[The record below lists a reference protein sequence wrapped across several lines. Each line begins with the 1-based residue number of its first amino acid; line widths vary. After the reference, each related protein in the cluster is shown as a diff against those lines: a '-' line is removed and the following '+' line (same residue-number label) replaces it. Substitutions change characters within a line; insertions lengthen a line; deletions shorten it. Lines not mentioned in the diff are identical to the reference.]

1 MHRCNSVIS
10 NLWQSICRN
19 LSAGSNKSPANL
31 ASKKVRW
38 LNLAF
43 TAMIAITIAACGAG
57 GGGGGGAATSSS
69 ISPDFVVSGTVSAP
83 GGVVAFNQKKDLF
96 KKISDVLFPPAYA
109 SSSFQAI
116 LFPVSGIFPV
126 TDGTQVDL
134 VRINHDGAI
143 ISTLATTTTSG
154 GTYSFNLNK
163 LGLTTASDLTVQV
176 TNLSTGVK
184 MRAFVGADG
193 AVNLDPASETS
204 VRIILD
210 KIAAIPGL
218 SLSNFTTQELT
229 DIAAAVNLLIS
240 TQQLSGGVDIETT
253 VSTFKTAVSANT
265 GIVAFVT
272 AASAQG
278 QSSEG
283 PGDIGNYF
291 PLSQGDAWF
300 FSGTISESGLPST
313 SFNNTIT
320 FTGSKILNGV
330 SVAVLSES
338 NPGNAG
344 AGELYLTK
352 GTSGITNYGNN
363 DTQDFLTQQL
373 IPYQEIKF
381 PLKLGSSFGQIN
393 KSGLN
398 WPDDLD
404 GDGRSESATAVST
417 VTTAGL
423 ENVVV
428 TAGSFSNCVKVVTV
442 LTITVTLSR
451 DGSQVVVTETDT
463 SWYAPGV
470 GPVKR
475 TSVIESPGLGVILTE
490 ADQLTAYIVS
500 GQANGISAQVAPAA
514 ASIGMGGTQQ
524 FTATARDRFNNPIS
538 GLAFSWASSN
548 PAAATINIAS
558 GLATGVAFGT
568 TRITASTLGIISSP
582 VTLQV
587 NDQRQIALPAKD
599 LIYDP
604 LRKLIYASVPGSAGT
619 VGNTITVI
627 DPETGSVGRSVFI
640 GSEPGKL
647 AISNDGQYLYVALDG
662 AAAVRRLILASMTP
676 DIQFNLGSDLFF
688 GLRYAEDI
696 EVLPGVPESVA
707 VSRKYLSVSPR
718 HAGVGIYDNG
728 VVRPTT
734 TPDFSGSAVN
744 INVIEFSTSAAR
756 LYGYN
761 NETTGS
767 EFRRIT
773 VDSSGVSILD
783 ATASLIQGGGDIK
796 FDNGLIYANNGA
808 IIDPEART
816 LIGTC
821 TLSALYGGV
830 AVRPDSA
837 NNLAFFLEY
846 DFYSSSWKIETFNTS
861 TFVSLGSLTVPG
873 IPYTATPGSLIRWG
887 GNGLAFRASNNNIY
901 LVRSPLI
908 P

>member
-1 MHRCNSVIS
+1 MV
-10 NLWQSICRN
+10 
-19 LSAGSNKSPANL
+19 
-31 ASKKVRW
+31 
-38 LNLAF
+38 
-43 TAMIAITIAACGAG
+43 AITIAACGAG
-57 GGGGGGAATSSS
+57 GGGGGGGGGTNAGSTPVSS
-69 ISPDFVVSGTVSAP
+69 DFVVSGTVLAP
-83 GGVVAFNQKKDLF
+83 GGSVAFLPQTNLF
-96 KKISDVLFPPAYA
+96 AKFTDILFSSAYA
-109 SSSFQAI
+109 AI
-116 LFPVSGIFPV
+116 SGLVSVP
-126 TDGTQVDL
+126 DGTRVDL
-134 VRINHDGAI
+134 VRIDKNGLVLN
-143 ISTLATTTTSG
+143 TLATTKTTTG
-154 GTYSFNLNK
+154 GSYSFNLTK
-163 LGLTTASDLTVQV
+163 LGLTTASDLVVQV
-176 TNLSTGVK
+176 IDSSNVVK

-193 AVNLDPASETS
+193 VVNLDPASETS

-210 KIAAIPGL
+210 KIAATPSL

-229 DIAAAVNLLIS
+229 DITAAINLLIS

-253 VSTFKTAVSANT
+253 VSTFKTAVSVNT

-272 AASAQG
+272 AASAPG

-291 PLSQGDAWF
+291 PLSQGDTWF
-300 FSGTISESGLPST
+300 YSGTVSDSGLPST
-313 SFNNTIT
+313 SFNNTVT
-320 FTGSKILNGV
+320 YTRSKPLNSV

-344 AGELYLTK
+344 ADETYLTK
-352 GTSGITNYGNN
+352 GASGITNYGNN
-363 DTQDFLTQQL
+363 DAQDFFTQQL
-373 IPYQEIKF
+373 VPYQEIRF
-381 PLKLGSSFGQIN
+381 PQKIGSSFEQIN

-398 WPDDLD
+398 WPDSDY
-404 GDGRSESATAVST
+404 DGRSETAKAVSL
-417 VTTAGL
+417 VTIAGF
-423 ENVVV
+423 EDVTV
-428 TAGSFSNCVKVVTV
+428 TAGNFSNCVKVVTV
-442 LTITVTLSR
+442 LTVTITFSS
-451 DGSQVVVTETDT
+451 DGSTGELTETDT

-470 GPVKR
+470 GSVKN
-475 TSVIESPGLGVILTE
+475 TSVIEVAGQGVVFTE
-490 ADQLTAYIVS
+490 TDQLTAYVVS
-500 GQANGISAQVAPAA
+500 GQANGVSVQVSPTA
-514 ASIGMGGTQQ
+514 ASIAVGETQQ
-524 FTATARDRFNNPIS
+524 FTATVRDRFNNPIS

-548 PAAATINIAS
+548 PAASTINIAS

-568 TRITASTLGIISSP
+568 TQITASTLGIISSP

-619 VGNTITVI
+619 AGNTITVI
-627 DPETGSVGRSVFI
+627 DPETGSVGPSVFI

-707 VSRKYLSVSPR
+707 VSRKYLNVSPR

-744 INVIEFSTSAAR
+744 INAIEFSTSAAR

-767 EFRRIT
+767 EFRRMT

-783 ATASLIQGGGDIK
+783 ATGLIQGGGDIK

-808 IIDPEART
+808 IIDPEARK
-816 LIGTC
+816 LAGTC
-821 TLSALYGGV
+821 TLSTIYSGV

-846 DFYSSSWKIETFNTS
+846 DFYSSSWKIETFNMS

-887 GNGLAFRASNNNIY
+887 RNGLAFRASNNNIY
-901 LVRSPLI
+901 LVRSALI